1 MSGGVR
7 RAADSRLAGVA
18 VSLSGAGLQCTG
30 DKGVLQAFEDNVIY
44 AFAVNNYWQ
53 STRRSR
59 AGAWVQFSLH
69 SCTADTLVI
78 YVI

>member
-1 MSGGVR
+1 MVGFAERQTLDLQV
-7 RAADSRLAGVA
+7 SRFLSVA
-18 VSLSGAGLQCTG
+18 QVCNAPA
-30 DKGVLQAFEDNVIY
+30 DKGVLLAFEDDVIY

-69 SCTADTLVI
+69 SYTAHTLGI